1 MEASMALSYQETR
14 RTAVRLRVE
23 RGRQTC
29 SGQDFSPYDFPNQSN
44 KPIEV
49 IQLDISIATLLK
61 DAITDADLLVL
72 IRDERIQSAGLA
84 TFAPKMYHYL
94 VDNAPPLVQQDPTLE
109 KKLRQF
115 HLSCGNCNRALHD
128 AYDGVPG
135 ARWEW
140 PFACTQNMMNLP
152 AITLKFLGLHMLR
165 RWALKAMHHQMAS
178 PKKARSS
185 FDPAGK
191 RMKQEI
197 MGRTRR
203 HIALSPTQT
212 KWLGQFTPPP
222 QTPRH
227 PDGSYAK
234 RKIARLKARRPPS
247 SIWSLCEM
255 RQGGQECRPLLFLGR
270 RRQWKSRAQREER
283 QHEQQEEAERE
294 AARRELR
301 RIRDERVAA

>member
-1 MEASMALSYQETR
+1 MMVFL
-14 RTAVRLRVE
+14 VRA
-23 RGRQTC
+23 G
-29 SGQDFSPYDFPNQSN
+29 SG
-44 KPIEV
+44 
-49 IQLDISIATLLK
+49 
-61 DAITDADLLVL
+61 
-72 IRDERIQSAGLA
+72 
-84 TFAPKMYHYL
+84 
-94 VDNAPPLVQQDPTLE
+94 
-109 KKLRQF
+109 
-115 HLSCGNCNRALHD
+115 
-128 AYDGVPG
+128 
-135 ARWEW
+135 

-234 RKIARLKARRPPS
+234 RIIARLKARKAAVEHLVALRNAPRRPGVPPPIIFGEAS
-247 SIWSLCEM
+247 AVE
-255 RQGGQECRPLLFLGR
+255 
-270 RRQWKSRAQREER
+270 SRAQREER

-301 RIRDERVAA
+301 RIRDERVAALIRARYGQKDPII

>member
-1 MEASMALSYQETR
+1 MEA
-14 RTAVRLRVE
+14 
-23 RGRQTC
+23 
-29 SGQDFSPYDFPNQSN
+29 
-44 KPIEV
+44 
-49 IQLDISIATLLK
+49 
-61 DAITDADLLVL
+61 
-72 IRDERIQSAGLA
+72 
-84 TFAPKMYHYL
+84 
-94 VDNAPPLVQQDPTLE
+94 
-109 KKLRQF
+109 
-115 HLSCGNCNRALHD
+115 
-128 AYDGVPG
+128 
-135 ARWEW
+135 
-140 PFACTQNMMNLP
+140 
-152 AITLKFLGLHMLR
+152 

-191 RMKQEI
+191 THEAGCI

-234 RKIARLKARRPPS
+234 RIIARLKARKAAVEHLVALRNAPRRPGVPPPIIFGEAS
-247 SIWSLCEM
+247 AVE
-255 RQGGQECRPLLFLGR
+255 
-270 RRQWKSRAQREER
+270 SRAQREER

-301 RIRDERVAA
+301 RIRDERVAALIRARYGQKDPII

>member
-84 TFAPKMYHYL
+84 TFAPKIYHYL
-94 VDNAPPLVQQDPTLE
+94 VDTLRPLYKQDPTLE

-128 AYDGVPG
+128 AYDGV
-135 ARWEW
+135 
-140 PFACTQNMMNLP
+140 P

-234 RKIARLKARRPPS
+234 RIIAQV
-247 SIWSLCEM
+247 E
-255 RQGGQECRPLLFLGR
+255 GEEGR
-270 RRQWKSRAQREER
+270 RRAFGRSAKCAK
-283 QHEQQEEAERE
+283 EARSAAPYYFWGGVGSGKPRSAGGK
-294 AARRELR
+294 AAR
-301 RIRDERVAA
+301 AARGGGARGGSAGAKANSR